1 MHCWNAAQGMDKNGL
16 ITIIHAEAHVR
27 TLARDLQGIG
37 QAIAE
42 IISSS
47 TTTYAHKHLCGMH
60 RMTSETLRR

>member
-47 TTTYAHKHLCGMH
+47 TTNHLCSQKG
-60 RMTSETLRR
+60 